1 MTQHPCVTEEP
12 LEKPDGEK
20 QDLNPWERLNDVRQ
34 LEMLA
39 RAHTLLALVGT
50 ACSSHH
56 RNRCLLACALY
67 QRIWKVG
74 WAPWPGVLRA
84 VPIHG
89 FWVSTAAI
97 PLLRP
102 CPHPAHA
109 LPCPELLVSP
119 PWFLP

>member
-1 MTQHPCVTEEP
+1 MTQHPCATEEP

-20 QDLNPWERLNDVRQ
+20 PNLSPWERLNDVRQ

-50 ACSSHH
+50 SCSSHH

-74 WAPWPGVLRA
+74 CTPWPGMLRA
-84 VPIHG
+84 VS
-89 FWVSTAAI
+89 F
-97 PLLRP
+97 
-102 CPHPAHA
+102 
-109 LPCPELLVSP
+109 
-119 PWFLP
+119 